1 MGLLAPGD
9 QQKLR
14 EVFSGMEH
22 SVQLLFFSQAFG
34 CDTCAET
41 RQVLD
46 ELPPLS
52 DKITIEE
59 VNLVLEQEKA
69 RQYGIERAPAVALV
83 RQNGSDAAV
92 DSRIRF
98 LGTPAGYEFASL
110 VQAVLLVGGRASGL
124 SDASRRRIEAVDR
137 PVTMQVFTT
146 PT

>member
-1 MGLLAPGD
+1 MGLLTPND
-9 QQKLR
+9 QNTLR

-22 SVQLLFFSQAFG
+22 PVRLLFFSQAFG

-59 VNLVLEQEKA
+59 VNLVLEQDKA

-83 RQNGSDAAV
+83 RQNGSAEVV

-124 SDASRRRIEAVDR
+124 SEASRERIAAVDR
-137 PVTMQVFTT
+137 PVTLQVFTT